1 MSFYINNLPLKKL
14 FLLSFALISLN
25 FYGYSQGTQNVMQLT
40 GLIVGGDSLYGIPG
54 VHIYV
59 PKAGRGTS
67 TNYYGYFSLPTQ
79 VGDSVVISAIGY
91 KSKDFIISYN
101 DKKSIS
107 LIIELK
113 EDTTVLPLL
122 EIFPYP
128 TEELFKQAF
137 LSLKMPDNVYNGIN
151 INDQIMSRVTHANKT
166 DTRSYYLYKAS
177 NRQSFVLIDAFA
189 WSRAIKDLKN
199 KRAVKRRKEKGVEE

>member
-1 MSFYINNLPLKKL
+1 MRLKTFSIL
-14 FLLSFALISLN
+14 FCLAVLLHSHIF
-25 FYGYSQGTQNVMQLT
+25 GQGTQSVMQLT
-40 GLIVGGDSLYGIPG
+40 GLIIGGDSLYGIPG

-91 KSKDFIISYN
+91 KSKDFVITYN

-137 LSLKMPDNVYNGIN
+137 LSLKMPDNVYNGIS
-151 INDQIMSRVTHANKT
+151 INDQIMSRVTHANKA

-189 WSRAIKDLKN
+189 WSRAIKDLKK
-199 KRAVKRRKEKGVEE
+199 KRAVKKRKDQGLEE

>member
-1 MSFYINNLPLKKL
+1 MKKIKR
-14 FLLSFALISLN
+14 FLLLFIISLAIHEAH
-25 FYGYSQGTQNVMQLT
+25 SQGTQSIMQLT

-54 VHIYV
+54 VHVYV

-67 TNYYGYFSLPTQ
+67 TNYYGFFSLPTQ

-91 KSKDFIISYN
+91 AKKEFVVTYN
-101 DKKSIS
+101 EKKSIS

-113 EDTTVLPLL
+113 EDTTILPLL
-122 EIFPYP
+122 EVFPYP

-166 DTRSYYLYKAS
+166 DARSYYLYKAA
-177 NRQSFVLIDAFA
+177 NRQSFVLLDAFA

-199 KRAVKRRKEKGVEE
+199 KRAVRRRKEKGIDE

>member
-1 MSFYINNLPLKKL
+1 MNLLKKIVIG
-14 FLLSFALISLN
+14 LLVLLATKNIQA
-25 FYGYSQGTQNVMQLT
+25 QGNQNIMQLT

-54 VHIYV
+54 VHVYV

-79 VGDSVVISAIGY
+79 VGDSIVISAIGY
-91 KSKDFIISYN
+91 AKKEFVITYN
-101 DKKSIS
+101 EKKSIS

-128 TEELFKQAF
+128 TEELFKHAF
-137 LSLKMPDNVYNGIN
+137 LALKMPDNLYNGIN

-166 DTRSYYLYKAS
+166 DAKSYYLYKAA
-177 NRQSFVLIDAFA
+177 NRQSFVLLDAFA

-199 KRAVKRRKEKGVEE
+199 KRAVRRRKASGLDDE

>member
-1 MSFYINNLPLKKL
+1 MRHLKRISFF
-14 FLLSFALISLN
+14 FLLSLIGAN
-25 FYGYSQGTQNVMQLT
+25 AQAQGNQNIMQLT

-79 VGDSVVISAIGY
+79 VGDSIVISAIGY
-91 KSKDFIISYN
+91 TKKEFVITYN
-101 DKKSIS
+101 EKKSIS

-122 EIFPYP
+122 EVFPYP
-128 TEELFKQAF
+128 TEELFKHAF
-137 LSLKMPDNVYNGIN
+137 LTLKMPDNMYNGIN

-166 DTRSYYLYKAS
+166 DAKSYYLYKAA
-177 NRQSFVLIDAFA
+177 NRQSFVLLDAFA
-189 WSRAIKDLKN
+189 WSRAIKDLKH
-199 KRAVKRRKEKGVEE
+199 KRAARRRKASGVDE